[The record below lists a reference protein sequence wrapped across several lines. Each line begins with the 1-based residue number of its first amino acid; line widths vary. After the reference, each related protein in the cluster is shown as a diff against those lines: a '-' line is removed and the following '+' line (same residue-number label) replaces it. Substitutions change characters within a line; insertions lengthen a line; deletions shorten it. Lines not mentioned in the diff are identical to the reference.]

1 MLFVFISGLPKNQ
14 LRKIFIDTIKM
25 KTLKTRIMKLS
36 ESFRLFFDENIEL
49 KTAMAILSGAAAASA
64 ISIIYI
70 VNNFIK
76 AML

>member
-1 MLFVFISGLPKNQ
+1 
-14 LRKIFIDTIKM
+14 
-25 KTLKTRIMKLS
+25 MKLS